1 MNGFLFDKRENQDTE
16 KLQTRLPTAMAPP
29 VEISIPSTTV
39 SNTSKPYTLY
49 NITLRLPL
57 RTFVVQKRYSEFT
70 TLDSTLRSQTSS
82 PPPLPLPSKSWFR
95 STASSPELTEQRRK
109 DLESYLR
116 AIAESPDRRWR
127 ETSAWRAFLNL
138 PSSTSASYSSRAQ
151 DAVPGPGGPAS
162 DPTVWLDS
170 LREMKGLLHDARL
183 HLGRRDGA
191 TTAQGQHEAGANAKR
206 CLVKAGTLMAS
217 LEEGLKAMSTTEA
230 GKVNDGWGSGVGEG
244 ELRRRKDL
252 LASARMEKEGLEKL
266 AVSLAV
272 KGQGTGSGGSGA
284 AAATQQDKNALFGPG
299 VSRPSGRV
307 LGAPVPETDKTR
319 ELDNEG
325 VLQLQKQMMQNQDLD
340 VEELAK
346 IVRRQKDMGLAIN
359 EELEYQVEML
369 KKVDEDVDRVQGKI
383 SIAKKRIGKIK

>member
-1 MNGFLFDKRENQDTE
+1 
-16 KLQTRLPTAMAPP
+16 
-29 VEISIPSTTV
+29 
-39 SNTSKPYTLY
+39 
-49 NITLRLPL
+49 
-57 RTFVVQKRYSEFT
+57 
-70 TLDSTLRSQTSS
+70 
-82 PPPLPLPSKSWFR
+82 
-95 STASSPELTEQRRK
+95 
-109 DLESYLR
+109 
-116 AIAESPDRRWR
+116 
-127 ETSAWRAFLNL
+127 
-138 PSSTSASYSSRAQ
+138 
-151 DAVPGPGGPAS
+151 
-162 DPTVWLDS
+162 VWLDS